1 MPRNPVE
8 KCEVTWDDRYG
19 TTSSGN
25 FAGHKTKEC
34 IEDVID
40 LPTIRAEFP
49 WVAQHDS
56 DYRRFHYYHFKC
68 PYAFD
73 REDPVVYPQ
82 PDVHPHLV
90 RNLLDR
96 TSDYYWTYI
105 YSITGGVITYY
116 EVPLSERSA
125 HTATGGMMI
134 KHIRGSRYGWL
145 CVDPECPYYL
155 GTATITP
162 TGLTIAGRNYFY
174 Y

>member
-1 MPRNPVE
+1 MPRNPIE
-8 KCEVTWDDRYG
+8 KCEATWHDQYG

-25 FAGHKTKEC
+25 FAEHKTKEC

-40 LPTIRAEFP
+40 LPTIQATFS
-49 WVAQHDS
+49 WVTIAD
-56 DYRRFHYYHFKC
+56 FHYYHFKC

-73 REDPVVYPQ
+73 REDPDVYPQ
-82 PDVHPHLV
+82 PDVHPHLI
-90 RNLLDR
+90 RNLLDV

-105 YSITGGVITYY
+105 YSIAGGVITYY
-116 EVPLSERSA
+116 EVPVSERSA

-134 KHIRGSRYGWL
+134 KHTRGSNYGWS
-145 CVDPECPYYL
+145 CVDPLCSYYL

-162 TGLTIAGRNYFY
+162 TGSTVAGRNYFY